1 MKRSVLL
8 LIAVLAVAALPAA
21 GASCDSLTR
30 LTIPHVTITA
40 AEAVAAGAFAPPA
53 AGKGGKGKGGANPY
67 ADLPAFCRVVAVSRP
82 TSDSEINIEVWLPA
96 GPAWNGKLEANGNGG
111 WNGNIAANT
120 LAEGLRR
127 GYATTMTDTGHQG
140 GSASFALGH
149 PEKVIDFGHRSIH
162 EMAVV
167 AKAAV
172 LAYYESPAR
181 HSYFNGC
188 SAGGRQGLKAAQM
201 YPGDFD
207 GIVAGSPGLMWT
219 GRAAQ
224 AIWIAQASNAEP
236 GSLIPREKFDVVHQ
250 AALAACDDLDGVKD
264 GVMEDPTRCT
274 WDPAKIQCQGADAPN
289 CLTALQVATA
299 RKIYSDVTNPR
310 TGKVYFPGHE
320 RGSELGW
327 NTMAGPNPFG
337 PGLDLFKYVVFQ
349 DENWDYK
356 KLNWDSDMERTLQAG
371 EAMNAMDPNLKPF
384 FDRGGKL
391 IQYHGWNDPQ
401 ISPRS
406 STIYFNSVVA
416 ANGGVSKVQENY
428 RLFMVP
434 GMAHCGGGE
443 GTSSFDMLTAL
454 EDWVEKGQAPARVEG
469 ARVANGQTNRTRPL
483 CPYPQVAKYKGS
495 GSIDESANFSCALP

>member
-1 MKRSVLL
+1 MKRSMLL
-8 LIAVLAVAALPAA
+8 LLAILAVAALPVA
-21 GASCDSLTR
+21 GASCDSLTK
-30 LTIPHVTITA
+30 LTIPHVTITS

-53 AGKGGKGKGGANPY
+53 AGKGGRGKGGANPY
-67 ADLPAFCRVVAVSRP
+67 ADLPAFCRVLAVSRP

-96 GPAWNGKLEANGNGG
+96 GAAWNGKLEANGNGG
-111 WNGNIAANT
+111 WNGNISAAT

-149 PEKVIDFGHRSIH
+149 PEKVIDFAHRSIH

-172 LAYYESPAR
+172 QAYYESPAR
-181 HSYFNGC
+181 YSYFNGC

-236 GSLIPREKFDVVHQ
+236 GSLIPREKFELIHQ

-264 GVMEDPTRCT
+264 GVMEDPTKCT
-274 WDPAKIQCQGADAPN
+274 WDPGKIQCQGVDAPN

-327 NTMAGPNPFG
+327 STMAGPNPFA

-356 KLNWDSDMERTLQAG
+356 KLNWDSDMERTLEVSG
-371 EAMNAMDPNLKPF
+371 LMNAMDPNLKPF
-384 FDRGGKL
+384 FDRGGRL

-406 STIYFNSVVA
+406 STMYFDSVVKA
-416 ANGGVSKVQENY
+416 TGGLAQVQENY

-454 EDWVEKGQAPARVEG
+454 ENWVEKGQAPARVEA

-483 CPYPQVAKYKGS
+483 CPYPQVAKYKGT